1 MQEEIENRPNPD
13 ALLEVVEKEEGEK
26 RRGSLKIFLGMCPG
40 VGKTYAMLQA
50 AQVELNNGKDVVIG
64 FVETHGRKETEQLT
78 KGIPIIPRKI
88 VHYRDILLEEMDLDA
103 ILKRKPQL
111 VLVDELAHTNAP
123 GMRHLKRYQ
132 DVLEILD
139 AGIDVFTTLNVQ
151 HIESR
156 TDMIS
161 QITGAPIYEKV
172 PDSIVDMAEIELVDL
187 SPEDLL
193 KRLAEGKVY
202 IPEQARAAALNF
214 FKEGNLRALREIVLR
229 LAAEKAGKDVQEY
242 MQIMHILG
250 PWKISHR
257 LLVAVSASPSSETLI
272 RWTRRHAESLKCPWY
287 AVYVETS
294 RVLSEEDQQ
303 RLSKN
308 IELAKELGAE
318 IITTTDEDIVR
329 GIIRIAKQRN
339 ITQIVLG
346 KPRGRGLL
354 EWFKSR
360 SLLHKLVRESGQI
373 DIHIVGDD
381 ESVAKAP
388 KTFPLIPQSSFSQ
401 YGITCLVILAI
412 TLLCLWLN
420 QWIGSRSIGM
430 IYLLGIVIIALFVGR
445 GPVLVAALLSAII
458 WDYVFLSPRFVT
470 GIQGIENGFV
480 VFTYFVV
487 ALVLG
492 QFIARLRAQEKAERR
507 REARISALYMLS
519 QELSQAAG
527 LDEIVI
533 KVVEQLTHVFQAE
546 VAVFL
551 VNPYNNKLSGLPHWA
566 STLKVTE
573 KEAGVANWA
582 FEHGKA
588 AGRFTEN
595 LPLSKAY
602 YVPLT
607 THKGCVGVLGINIPG
622 IQSLSFD
629 QKSLIQAFANQIALV
644 IDRQRLAELAEH
656 ARVVAESERLSRT
669 FLNSISH
676 EMRTPL
682 AVITAAV
689 ESLSKEDRL
698 ISSTDQRVLL
708 EEIKSATFRLNRLVR
723 NLLDMARIESGRFK
737 LKREWTDIHDLINLA
752 LKETEKELAGRPL
765 TVNIQQG
772 IPLVRIDFSLMLEAL
787 NNLLLNAAIHTPA
800 GSPVELNVSVKKN
813 ALVLQVADRGP
824 GIDPEMLTRI
834 FEKFYR
840 GTGAPP
846 GGTGLGLSIVKGV
859 VDAHGGKVQ
868 VQNRPEGGAVFS
880 IILPLENVPETF
892 PMPQKDETSKV

>member
-1 MQEEIENRPNPD
+1 MQDQIDNRPNPD
-13 ALLEVVEKEEGEK
+13 ALLEVVQKEEGEK
-26 RRGSLKIFLGMCPG
+26 NRGSLKIFLGMCPG

-64 FVETHGRKETEQLT
+64 YVETHGRKETELLT
-78 KGIPIIPRKI
+78 RGIPIIPRKI
-88 VHYRDILLEEMDLDA
+88 VQYRDIFLEEMDLDA
-103 ILKRKPQL
+103 ILERKPQL
-111 VLVDELAHTNAP
+111 VIVDELAHTNAP

-132 DVLEILD
+132 DVLEILE
-139 AGIDVFTTLNVQ
+139 AGIDVYTTLNVQ

-161 QITGAPIYEKV
+161 HITGAPIYEKV
-172 PDSIVDMAEIELVDL
+172 PDSIVDIAEIELVDL

-202 IPEQARAAALNF
+202 IPDQARAAALNF
-214 FKEGNLRALREIVLR
+214 FREGNLRALREIVLR

-242 MQIMHILG
+242 MQIMHIQG

-257 LLVAVSASPSSETLI
+257 LLVAISASPFSEALI
-272 RWTRRHAESLKCPWY
+272 KWTRRNAESLKCPWY

-294 RVLSEEDQQ
+294 RVLAEEDQQ

-308 IELAKELGAE
+308 IELAKHLGAE
-318 IITTTDEDIVR
+318 IITTADEDIVR
-329 GIIRIAKQRN
+329 GILRVARQWN
-339 ITQIVLG
+339 ITQIVFG
-346 KPRGRGLL
+346 KPRGRGLV

-360 SLLHKLVRESGQI
+360 SLLHRLVRESGEI
-373 DIHIVGDD
+373 DIHIVG
-381 ESVAKAP
+381 EEEKERETKKQKILP
-388 KTFPLIPQSSFSQ
+388 IPESSFSQ
-401 YGITCLVILAI
+401 YGLTCLVIFAI
-412 TLLCLWLN
+412 TLFCLWVN

-430 IYLLGIVIIALFVGR
+430 IYLLGIVILALFVGR

-458 WDYVFLSPRFVT
+458 WDFCFLSPKFSF
-470 GIQGIENGFV
+470 GIQGIESGFV
-480 VFTYFVV
+480 VFSYFVV

-492 QFIARLRAQEKAERR
+492 QFITRLRAQEKAERR

-533 KVVEQLTHVFQAE
+533 KVVEQLSHFFQAE

-551 VNPYNNKLSGLPHWA
+551 VNPFDNKLSGLPHWA

-573 KEAGVANWA
+573 KEASVAAWA

-602 YVPLT
+602 YVPLS
-607 THKGCVGVLGINIPG
+607 THKGSVGVLGISLPG

-669 FLNSISH
+669 LLNSISH
-676 EMRTPL
+676 EMKTPI
-682 AVITAAV
+682 AVITTAI
-689 ESLSKEDRL
+689 ESLNKEDL
-698 ISSTDQRVLL
+698 SSEKRAMIID
-708 EEIKSATFRLNRLVR
+708 EIRSATLRLNRIVR

-737 LKREWTDIHDLINLA
+737 LKKEWADIHDLFNLS
-752 LKETEKELAGRPL
+752 LKETQKELAGRQL
-765 TVNIQQG
+765 KVDIQPG
-772 IPLVRIDFSLMLEAL
+772 IPLIKIDFSLMLEAL
-787 NNLLLNAAIHTPA
+787 NNLLLNAALHTPPS
-800 GSPVELNVSVKKN
+800 SPIELSASVKKN
-813 ALVLQVADRGP
+813 ALVIRVADRGP
-824 GIDPEMLTRI
+824 GIDPEILNRI

-859 VDAHGGKVQ
+859 VDAHGGKVL

-880 IILPLENVPETF
+880 IVIPLESVPEVH
-892 PMPQKDETSKV
+892 PMPTEEPVKK

>member
-1 MQEEIENRPNPD
+1 MQEQIDNRPNPD
-13 ALLEVVEKEEGEK
+13 ALLEVVQKEEGEK
-26 RRGSLKIFLGMCPG
+26 NRGSLKIFLGMCPG

-50 AQVELNNGKDVVIG
+50 AQVELTNGKDVVIG
-64 FVETHGRKETEQLT
+64 YVETHGRKETEQLT
-78 KGIPIIPRKI
+78 RGIPIIPRKI
-88 VHYRDILLEEMDLDA
+88 VHYRDMVLEEMDLDA
-103 ILKRKPQL
+103 ILERKPQL
-111 VLVDELAHTNAP
+111 VIVDELAHTNAP

-156 TDMIS
+156 TDTVS
-161 QITGAPIYEKV
+161 HITGAPIYEKV
-172 PDSIVDMAEIELVDL
+172 PDSIVDIAEIELVDL

-202 IPEQARAAALNF
+202 IPDQARAAALNF
-214 FKEGNLRALREIVLR
+214 FREGNLRALREIVLR

-242 MQIMHILG
+242 MQIMHIQG

-257 LLVAVSASPSSETLI
+257 LLVAISASPSSETLI
-272 RWTRRHAESLKCPWY
+272 RWTRRNAESLKCPWY

-308 IELAKELGAE
+308 MELAKHLGAE
-318 IITTTDEDIVR
+318 IITTADEDIVR
-329 GIIRIAKQRN
+329 GILRIARQWN
-339 ITQIVLG
+339 ITQIVFG

-360 SLLHKLVRESGQI
+360 SLLHRLVRESGQI
-373 DIHIVGDD
+373 DIHIVGED
-381 ESVAKAP
+381 EKEE
-388 KTFPLIPQSSFSQ
+388 KRKKRKFLLIPESGLSQ
-401 YGITCLVILAI
+401 YGLTCLVIFVI
-412 TLLCLWLN
+412 TLFCLWAN
-420 QWIGSRSIGM
+420 RWIGSRSIGM

-445 GPVLVAALLSAII
+445 GPVIVAALLSAII
-458 WDYVFLSPRFVT
+458 WDFLFLSPKFSL
-470 GIQGIENGFV
+470 GIQGIENSFV
-480 VFTYFVV
+480 VFSYFVV

-533 KVVEQLTHVFQAE
+533 KVIEQLSHFFQAE

-551 VNPYNNKLSGLPHWA
+551 VNPYDNKLSGLPHWA

-573 KEAGVANWA
+573 KEAGVAAWA

-602 YVPLT
+602 YVPLS
-607 THKGCVGVLGINIPG
+607 THKGSVGVLGINIPG

-669 FLNSISH
+669 LLNSISH
-676 EMRTPL
+676 EMKTPI
-682 AVITAAV
+682 AVITTAI
-689 ESLSKEDRL
+689 ESLSKEDQL
-698 ISSTDQRVLL
+698 IKTADRAQLI
-708 EEIKSATFRLNRLVR
+708 EEIRSATLRLNRIVR

-737 LKREWTDIHDLINLA
+737 LKKEWTDIHDLFNLS
-752 LKETEKELAGRPL
+752 LKETAKELAGRE
-765 TVNIQQG
+765 VKVDIQRD
-772 IPLVRIDFSLMLEAL
+772 IPLIRIDFSLMLEAL
-787 NNLLLNAAIHTPA
+787 NNLLLNAALHTPA
-800 GSPVELNVSVKKN
+800 SSPVELSASVKKN
-813 ALVLQVADRGP
+813 SLVIRVADRGP
-824 GIDPEMLTRI
+824 GIDPEILNRI

-859 VDAHGGKVQ
+859 VDAHGGKVL

-880 IILPLENVPETF
+880 IILPLESVPEVH
-892 PMPQKDETSKV
+892 PMPLEESSKK